1 VSTEPSQ
8 LPQDVVERAPFEA
21 SEIEGKGGLKDLPW
35 WLFALILISIWVG
48 LVVLYNNNYQKA
60 FLFIIAGARTT
71 ITVTLSAYAIALV
84 LGLIAGL
91 GRISQSVVLN
101 NIATFY
107 VEFVRGIPMLVLI
120 FFIALVGVPTTVD
133 GLNALGNL
141 ALGIHRLTIS
151 DGQALQPAWL
161 PEGNDVAFVLQAD
174 GGSKD
179 ILILDQETNELLR
192 LTDTPDFNEYF
203 PVWSP
208 DGVQVAFMVDMSR
221 GNVDIYAVDRKSLD
235 LTPIATSDVF
245 EGFPAWSPDGSQVA
259 YLAQREGNVFD
270 IYVVQP
276 GEEGAAPITQGINAY
291 GDVDTLTSQ
300 LSWSPDGERIAFM
313 MQHDGHVDI
322 FTMRADGSDVTQV
335 THAEQDALFPT
346 WSPDGGQIAFV
357 ASGEEGAMTA
367 SVVDVDGGNL
377 VQLTDGT
384 SRDRQL
390 RWSPD
395 GQQIAFESQV
405 AFGPEGQPVRN
416 TDIYIAPASGGR
428 LRRMMFSSSEEKWPS
443 WSADGSQIAYST
455 TLSGSGEIYVV
466 NTRENLLTPLGRV
479 LTSLEN
485 QDVPITLRAII
496 ALAVTYGAFLAEIFR
511 AGIQSVGHGQTE
523 AALSLGMSRGQAMRY
538 IILPQAIRNV
548 LPALGNDFVA
558 MVKDSS
564 LVSVLAVRD
573 ITQIAR
579 LYAGRT
585 FRFREAYIT
594 LAVMYLT
601 LTIMLSFLVRQIE
614 RRLRRHARD

>member
-21 SEIEGKGGLKDLPW
+21 SEIEGRGGLKDLPW
-35 WLFALILISIWVG
+35 WLFALILVSVWVG
-48 LVVLYNNNYQKA
+48 LVVLYNENYQEA
-60 FLFIIAGARTT
+60 FLFILHGAGTT
-71 ITVTLSAYAIALV
+71 VTVTLSAYAIALI
-84 LGLIAGL
+84 LGLVAGL

-133 GLNALGNL
+133 GFNALGTL
-141 ALGIHRLTIS
+141 ALGIHRLTTS
-151 DGQALQPAWL
+151 DGQAIQPAWS
-161 PEGNDVAFVLQAD
+161 PTGNEVAFVLQAD
-174 GGSKD
+174 SGNGD
-179 ILILDQETNELLR
+179 IMILDQEADKLDR
-192 LTDTPDFNEYF
+192 LTDTPDLNEYY

-208 DGVQVAFMVDMSR
+208 DGEQVAFMVDQSR
-221 GNVDIYAVDRKSLD
+221 GNVDIYTVDRESLD
-235 LTPIATSDVF
+235 LTAIATSEAF
-245 EGFPAWSPDGSQVA
+245 EGFPAWSPDGTQIA
-259 YLAQREGNVFD
+259 YLAQREDDVFD

-276 GEEGAAPITQGINAY
+276 GEEAAAPVTQGISAY
-291 GDVDTLTSQ
+291 GEDNTLTSQ

-322 FTMRADGSDVTQV
+322 FTMRADGGEVSQV
-335 THAEQDALFPT
+335 TDAAQDALYPA
-346 WSPDGGQIAFV
+346 WSPDGERIAYI
-357 ASGEEGAMTA
+357 ASGEQGVMTA
-367 SVVDVDGGNL
+367 SVIDVDGSSP

-384 SRDRQL
+384 SKDQHVC
-390 RWSPD
+390 WSPD
-395 GQQIAFESQV
+395 GRQIAFESQV
-405 AFGPEGQPVRN
+405 AFGPEGQTERN
-416 TDIYIAPASGGR
+416 TDIYIAQADGSK
-428 LRRMMFSSSEEKWPS
+428 LRRMMFASAADRWPS
-443 WSADGSQIAYST
+443 WSADGSQIAYTT

-466 NTRENLLTPLGRV
+466 KTRENPLTPLGQV

-485 QDVPITLRAII
+485 QDVPITVRAII

-511 AGIQSVGHGQTE
+511 AGIQSVGHGQME
-523 AALSLGMSRGQAMRY
+523 AARSLGMSRGQAMRF

-601 LTIMLSFLVRQIE
+601 LTIFLSFLVRQLE
-614 RRLRRHARD
+614 RRLRRHARN

>member
-1 VSTEPSQ
+1 VSSEPSQ
-8 LPQDVVERAPFEA
+8 LPQDVVERAPFGA

-35 WLFALILISIWVG
+35 WLFALILISVWVG
-48 LVVLYNNNYQKA
+48 LVIIYNDNYQEA
-60 FLFIIAGARTT
+60 FLFILQGATT
-71 ITVTLSAYAIALV
+71 TVTVSLSAYAIALV
-84 LGLIAGL
+84 LGLVAGL

-141 ALGIHRLTIS
+141 ALGIHRLTTS
-151 DGQALQPAWL
+151 DGQALQPAW
-161 PEGNDVAFVLQAD
+161 PPVGNDIAFVLQAD
-174 GGSKD
+174 GGSED

-208 DGVQVAFMVDMSR
+208 DGGQVAFMVDMGR
-221 GNVDIYAVDRKSLD
+221 GNVDIYTVDRKSLD
-235 LTPIATSDVF
+235 LTPVATSAAF
-245 EGFPAWSPDGSQVA
+245 EGFPVWSPDGSQIA
-259 YLAQREGNVFD
+259 YLAQREDGIFD
-270 IYVVQP
+270 IYVTQF
-276 GEEGAAPITQGINAY
+276 GEEATAPITQGISAY
-291 GDVDTLTSQ
+291 GEDNTLTQQ
-300 LSWSPDGERIAFM
+300 LSWSPDGGQIAFM

-322 FTMRADGSDVTQV
+322 FTMRPDGSDVTQV
-335 THAEQDALFPT
+335 THAEQDALFPA
-346 WSPDGGQIAFV
+346 WSPDGERIAFI
-357 ASGEEGAMTA
+357 ASGEENTLTA
-367 SVVDVDGGNL
+367 SVIDVDGGGL
-377 VQLTDGT
+377 VQLTDG
-384 SRDRQL
+384 SRDRHL
-390 RWSPD
+390 VWSPD
-395 GQQIAFESQV
+395 GQRIAFESQV
-405 AFGPEGQPVRN
+405 AFGPEGQTVRN
-416 TDIYIAPASGGR
+416 TDIYIAQADGSR
-428 LRRMMFSSSEEKWPS
+428 LRRMMYSSSEEKWPS
-443 WSADGSQIAYST
+443 WSPDGSQIAYST
-455 TLSGSGEIYVV
+455 TLAGSGEIYVV
-466 NTRENLLTPLGRV
+466 NTEENPLAPLGQV

-511 AGIQSVGHGQTE
+511 AGIQSVGYGQTE
-523 AALSLGMSRGQAMRY
+523 AARSLGMSRGQAMRY
-538 IILPQAIRNV
+538 VILPQAVRNV